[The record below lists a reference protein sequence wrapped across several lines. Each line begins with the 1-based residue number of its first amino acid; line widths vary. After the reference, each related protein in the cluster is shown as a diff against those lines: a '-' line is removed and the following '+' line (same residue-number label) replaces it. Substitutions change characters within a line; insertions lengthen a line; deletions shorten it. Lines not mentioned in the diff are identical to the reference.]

1 MRIGVDATCWSNHRG
16 FGRFVRELL
25 QAIARLGTDD
35 TYVLF
40 SDRQTAE
47 VAEFPSGWPVVV
59 GDTAEAPA
67 QAAAADSRRSLR
79 DLWVMRR
86 LVQHESLDLF
96 FFPAVYSYFPMGG
109 QVPCLVTFH
118 DVIAETLPH
127 LVFQTRRSRMFW
139 QLKCRLAVR
148 RAARVITVSEASKQ
162 GLMRMFGLGEER
174 IRVVSEAASATFGPV
189 DCHSAAHRAALRRH
203 GVQPDDRYLLYV
215 GGISPHKNLDTL
227 IEGFAQIV
235 RSPGYQD
242 VRLVLV
248 GDYRRDVFRT
258 CYEALQQRTVYL
270 AIDNCVHFTGFVV
283 DDDLVHLYAAA
294 QALILPSYLE
304 GFGLPAVEAM
314 ACGAAVVASNRGALP
329 EVLHGA
335 GHLFDPHSIA
345 TLVNGLRRVLAD
357 APYRAALQA
366 GSLVRARAF
375 SWEQSA
381 RRAVEIF
388 HENSIETNYS
398 NPT

>member
-1 MRIGVDATCWSNHRG
+1 MRIGIDATCWSNHRG

-25 QAIARLGTDD
+25 QAIARLETDD

-40 SDRQTAE
+40 ADRQTAKA
-47 VAEFPSGWPVVV
+47 VEFPSGWQVVV

-86 LVQHESLDLF
+86 LVQRESLDLF

-148 RAARVITVSEASKQ
+148 RAVRVVTVSEASKQ
-162 GLMRMFGLGEER
+162 GLMRIFGLGEGC
-174 IRVVSEAASATFGPV
+174 IRVVPEAASATFGPV
-189 DCHSAAHRAALRRH
+189 DCHSEAHWAALRRH
-203 GVQPDDRYLLYV
+203 GVQPGERYVLYV

-227 IEGFAQIV
+227 IEGFVQIV

-242 VRLVLV
+242 VCLLLV

-258 CYEALQQRTVYL
+258 CYEELRQRTAHL
-270 AIDNCVHFTGFVV
+270 AIDKRVHFTGFVV
-283 DDDLVHLYAAA
+283 DEDLVHLYAAA
-294 QALILPSYLE
+294 QALVLPSYLE

-314 ACGAAVVASNRGALP
+314 ACGAAVVASNCGALP

-335 GHLFDPHSIA
+335 GHLFDPHNIA
-345 TLVNGLRRVLAD
+345 TLVDGLRRVLAD

-366 GSLVRARAF
+366 GSLARARAF

-381 RRAVEIF
+381 RRAVDIF
-388 HENSIETNYS
+388 HENSLEAD
-398 NPT
+398 

>member
-1 MRIGVDATCWSNHRG
+1 MRIGIDATCWCNHRG

-25 QAIARLGTDD
+25 QAIARLETDD

-40 SDRQTAE
+40 ADRQTAE
-47 VAEFPSGWPVVV
+47 AAEFPPGWQVVV

-86 LVQHESLDLF
+86 LVQRASLDVF
-96 FFPAVYSYFPMGG
+96 FFPAVYSYFPVGG

-127 LVFQTRRSRMFW
+127 LIFQTQRSRMFW
-139 QLKCRLAVR
+139 QLKCRLALR
-148 RAARVITVSEASKQ
+148 RATRVLTVSEASKQ

-174 IRVVSEAASATFGPV
+174 IRVVPEAASATFRPV
-189 DCHSAAHRAALRRH
+189 DCHSAAHRAALQRH
-203 GVQPDDRYLLYV
+203 GVQPDECYLLYV

-227 IEGFAQIV
+227 IEGFTQVV
-235 RSPGYQD
+235 RSPICQD

-248 GDYRRDVFRT
+248 GDYKRDVFRT
-258 CYEALQQRTVYL
+258 CYEALRQRTAHL
-270 AIDNCVHFTGFVV
+270 AIDNRVHFTGFVA
-283 DDDLVHLYAAA
+283 DADLVHLYAAA
-294 QALILPSYLE
+294 QALVLPSYLE

-314 ACGAAVVASNRGALP
+314 ACGAAVIASNCGALP

-335 GHLFDPHSIA
+335 GHLFDPHNIA
-345 TLVNGLRRVLAD
+345 TLVDGLRRVLAD
-357 APYRAALQA
+357 APYRAGLQA
-366 GSLVRARAF
+366 GSLARARAF

-381 RRAVEIF
+381 RRAVELF
-388 HENSIETNYS
+388 HENSIVTNSS

>member
-1 MRIGVDATCWSNHRG
+1 MRIGIDATCWSNYRG

-25 QAIARLGTDD
+25 QAIARLETDD

-40 SDRQTAE
+40 ADRQTAAA
-47 VAEFPSGWPVVV
+47 AEFPSSWRVVV

-67 QAAAADSRRSLR
+67 QAAAADGRRSLR
-79 DLWVMRR
+79 DLWIMRR
-86 LVQHESLDLF
+86 LVQREALDLF
-96 FFPAVYSYFPMGG
+96 FFPAVYSYFPVGG

-127 LVFQTRRSRMFW
+127 LVFQTQRTRMFW
-139 QLKCRLAVR
+139 QLKCRLALR

-174 IRVVSEAASATFGPV
+174 IRVVPEAASATFGPR
-189 DCHSAAHRAALRRH
+189 DCHSEAHRTALRRH
-203 GVQPDDRYLLYV
+203 GVQPGERYLLYV

-235 RSPGYQD
+235 SSPAYQD

-258 CYEALQQRTVYL
+258 CYEDLRQRTAHLEIEHRVY
-270 AIDNCVHFTGFVV
+270 FTGFVADV
-283 DDDLVHLYAAA
+283 DLVHLYAAT
-294 QALILPSYLE
+294 QALVLPSYLE

-314 ACGAAVVASNRGALP
+314 ACGAAVVASKCGSLP

-335 GHLFDPHSIA
+335 GHLFDPHNLA
-345 TLVNGLRRVLAD
+345 TLVDGLRRVLDD

-366 GSLVRARAF
+366 GSLARARVF

-388 HENSIETNYS
+388 HENSVETA
-398 NPT
+398 